1 MRKLGRTFFAAAAVA
16 GLIAAAVGGPA
27 SARQESNPLKGEG
40 RNMKIV
46 ANVAYPGGT
55 DMEFATIKGHDYAF
69 TGAAPGVGGAKTG
82 GLHVIDIDNPEKPK
96 EVAFL
101 NCALYQADIQIS
113 YDKKYVYMAADSAG
127 GPDSCQAVGKEGFL
141 IIDIKNPK
149 KPKAIGFA
157 ETGSSHNVTAHPS
170 KPYIYNSSSAL
181 VPGGGSLIQIWNVKN
196 PTKPEMVKTFRSLP
210 NAPHDIS
217 FNSDGTRIV
226 TAQISQIGL
235 YNTENVEDPSL
246 VWTGQCPGCS
256 ITHDAKFTPDDSG
269 LIVGDEGGGGGA
281 YPCPGGALYFYKFA
295 APDVPALTGI
305 YEPEE
310 FALARDGQ
318 TSPGGCTS
326 HVFDIADDGSKVS
339 ISWYTA
345 GTRVLDVAAMQGAS
359 LGENSVPGGVT
370 EIGYF
375 MPDGGSSWS
384 SKFYK
389 GEKYV
394 FSNDINRGFDVFK
407 MTGK

>member
-1 MRKLGRTFFAAAAVA
+1 MRKLGRTLVAAAAVA

-27 SARQESNPLKGEG
+27 SARQQSNPLKGEG

-46 ANVAYPGGT
+46 ANVAYAGGT

-82 GLHVIDIDNPEKPK
+82 GLHVINVDNPEKPK

-113 YDKKYVYMAADSAG
+113 FDKKYVYMAADSAG

-141 IIDIKNPK
+141 IIDVRNPL
-149 KPKAIGFA
+149 KPKSVGFA
-157 ETGSSHNVTAHPS
+157 ETGSSHNVTAHP
-170 KPYIYNSSSAL
+170 KLPYVYNSNSAL
-181 VPGGGSLIQIWNVKN
+181 APGGSSVIQIWNVKN
-196 PTKPEMVKTFRSLP
+196 PAKPEMVGTFPSLP
-210 NAPHDIS
+210 HAPHDIS

-226 TAQISQIGL
+226 TAAISQIAI
-235 YNTENVEDPSL
+235 YNTEDVEAPSL

-256 ITHDAKFTPDDSG
+256 ITHDAKFTPKDDG
-269 LIVGDEGGGGGA
+269 LIVGDEGGGGLA
-281 YPCPGGALYFYKFA
+281 YPCPGGALYFYKFV
-295 APDVPALTGI
+295 APDVPALTGV

-310 FALARDGQ
+310 ILLARDGQ
-318 TSPGGCTS
+318 TAPGACTS
-326 HVFDIADDGSKVS
+326 HVFDISDDGKKVA
-339 ISWYTA
+339 ISWYSA
-345 GTRVLDVAAMQGAS
+345 GTRVLDVSAMQGAA
-359 LGENSVPGGVT
+359 LGQNAAPGGVV

-375 MPDGGSSWS
+375 MPDGGVSWS
-384 SKFYK
+384 SKFFK

-394 FSNDINRGFDVFK
+394 FSNDTVRGFDVFK
-407 MTGK
+407 MESK

>member
-1 MRKLGRTFFAAAAVA
+1 MRKLGRTFFATAAVA

-27 SARQESNPLKGEG
+27 SARQQSNPLKGEG

-46 ANVAYPGGT
+46 ANVAYTGGT

-69 TGAAPGVGGAKTG
+69 TGSAPGVGGEKNG
-82 GLHVIDIDNPEKPK
+82 GLHVINVDNPAKPK
-96 EVAFL
+96 EVGFL
-101 NCALYQADIQIS
+101 GCGLYQADIQIS

-141 IIDIKNPK
+141 IIDVRNPK
-149 KPKAIGFA
+149 KPKSVGFA

-181 VPGGGSLIQIWNVKN
+181 VPGGSSVIQIWNVKN
-196 PTKPEMVKTFRSLP
+196 PTKPEMVGTFRSLP
-210 NAPHDIS
+210 HAPHDIS

-226 TAQISQIGL
+226 TAAISHIDIF
-235 YNTENVEDPSL
+235 NTEDVENPTL
-246 VWTGQCPGCS
+246 AWTGQCPGCS
-256 ITHDAKFTPDDSG
+256 ITHDAKFTPDDKG
-269 LIVGDEGGGGGA
+269 LIVGDEGGGGSP
-281 YPCPGGALYFYKFA
+281 YPCPGGALYFYKLQGDL
-295 APDVPALTGI
+295 PLLTGV

-310 FALARDGQ
+310 FLLARDGQ

-326 HVFDIADDGSKVS
+326 HVFDISDDGSKVA

-345 GTRVLDVAAMQGAS
+345 GTRLLDVSAMQGAS
-359 LGENSVPGGVT
+359 LGENAAPGGVS

-375 MPDGGSSWS
+375 MPDGGTSWS
-384 SKFYK
+384 SKFFK

-394 FSNDINRGFDVFK
+394 FSNDMNRGFDVFK
-407 MTGK
+407 VSGK